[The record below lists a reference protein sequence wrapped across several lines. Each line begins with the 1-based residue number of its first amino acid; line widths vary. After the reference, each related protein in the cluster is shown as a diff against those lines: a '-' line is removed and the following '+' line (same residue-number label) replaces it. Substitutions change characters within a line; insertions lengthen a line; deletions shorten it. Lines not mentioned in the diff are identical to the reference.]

1 MWQREFIITNTLD
14 HKMIYSAVSL
24 LFSLTV
30 NGFDLA
36 EIPPACSS
44 SPSISLAW
52 SLSSFISDLF
62 TWEWSRRMGMCR
74 SRQPGEKKLLFRF
87 LVWVQDPSLS
97 LPLQLYSS
105 WAVIQLHPWPW
116 SYCCRLKGGTF
127 SKITVNAPLS
137 TSKRLQSLSHTKTPG
152 TLSAYWADS
161 YIDIQ
166 NACTCSPIIH

>member
-36 EIPPACSS
+36 KISLACSA

-62 TWEWSRRMGMCR
+62 TREWSKEWKYVGA
-74 SRQPGEKKLLFRF
+74 GNLVKKLLFCF

-97 LPLQLYSS
+97 LPRKLYSS

-116 SYCCRLKGGTF
+116 SYCCRLNGGAF
-127 SKITVNAPLS
+127 AKITVNAPLS
-137 TSKRLQSLSHTKTPG
+137 TSKGLQRLSRTKTPG
-152 TLSAYWADS
+152 TLAAYRADS
-161 YIDIQ
+161 YMDIQ
-166 NACTCSPIIH
+166 NACAPIIH